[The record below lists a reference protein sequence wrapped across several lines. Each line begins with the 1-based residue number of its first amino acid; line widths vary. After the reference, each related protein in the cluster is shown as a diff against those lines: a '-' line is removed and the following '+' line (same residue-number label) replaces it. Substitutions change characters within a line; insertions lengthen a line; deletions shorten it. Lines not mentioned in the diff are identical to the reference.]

1 MAFQDDPESD
11 NEYLS
16 GFKNDKVWFGIYE
29 NGELR
34 EEYTGENVYDRNIKI
49 NKGYGEYEEY
59 FVKALSFGYS
69 SGLLKTEWGYV
80 FYPTIK
86 DSESGGYIHDMFFVM
101 EGKCFR
107 SLLEHII

>member
-49 NKGYGEYEEY
+49 NKGYWRIRGIFCEGLCLY
-59 FVKALSFGYS
+59 GYS
-69 SGLLKTEWGYV
+69 SGLFENRMGVCILSYDQR
-80 FYPTIK
+80 F
-86 DSESGGYIHDMFFVM
+86 
-101 EGKCFR
+101 
-107 SLLEHII
+107 